1 MRASDCSFRVNMSAN
16 EHQEAVDVHIYE
28 GANMLTHQREAAIVE
43 RLHAV
48 GSVTVEEL
56 ARLLAVSGTTVR
68 RDLERL
74 ERAGLLRRVHG
85 GATVPRSAEGNA
97 TGNLDD
103 DTREKE
109 AIAAATAALIA
120 DGEVVLLD
128 IGITTL
134 RLARHLR
141 GRPVT
146 VITNS
151 LAVLDT
157 LRDDDTVSLVLL
169 GGMVG
174 SKPRTLVGPLTEE
187 SLARVRADVAV
198 ISSTGVK
205 PDGAVVTDLTQ
216 EASIKS
222 RMSRAADRAILV
234 ATATKFPG
242 SGSYRIASITD
253 FDIVVTSTAADPA
266 TLDVATQSGK
276 QVIVVDDGT
285 MTT

>member
-1 MRASDCSFRVNMSAN
+1 
-16 EHQEAVDVHIYE
+16 
-28 GANMLTHQREAAIVE
+28 MLTHQREAAIVE

-56 ARLLAVSGTTVR
+56 SRLLVVSGTTIR

-74 ERAGLLRRVHG
+74 ELAGRLRRVHG
-85 GATVPRSAEGNA
+85 GATVPLSEESP
-97 TGNLDD
+97 TGGDLDD

-109 AIAAATAALIA
+109 AIAVATAALIA
-120 DGEVVLLD
+120 DGDVVLLD

-151 LAVLDT
+151 LAVLDA
-157 LRDDDTVSLVLL
+157 LRDDDTISLVLL

-187 SLARVRADVAV
+187 SLALVRADIAV

-216 EASIKS
+216 EASIKG
-222 RMSRAADRAILV
+222 RMRQAADRAILV
-234 ATATKFPG
+234 ATASKFPG
-242 SGSYRIASITD
+242 SGSYRIASIVD
-253 FDIVVTSTAADPA
+253 FDTVVTTAGADAA
-266 TLDVATQSGK
+266 TLDLAVQGGRRVVVAPQGDTRS
-276 QVIVVDDGT
+276 V
-285 MTT
+285 

>member
-1 MRASDCSFRVNMSAN
+1 
-16 EHQEAVDVHIYE
+16 
-28 GANMLTHQREAAIVE
+28 MLTHQREAAIVE

-56 ARLLAVSGTTVR
+56 ARLLAVSGTTIR

-74 ERAGLLRRVHG
+74 ELAGLLRRVHG
-85 GATVPRSAEGNA
+85 GATVPRAVEENP

-109 AIAAATAALIA
+109 AIAVATAALIA

-151 LAVLDT
+151 LAVLDA

-187 SLARVRADVAV
+187 SLERVRADVAV

-216 EASIKS
+216 EASIKG
-222 RMSRAADRAILV
+222 RMSRAADRTILV

-253 FDIVVTSTAADPA
+253 FDVVVASRGADRATLELAAQGGRRVITVDGDPA
-266 TLDVATQSGK
+266 TR
-276 QVIVVDDGT
+276 
-285 MTT
+285 